1 MPGMRESKATFVFGQ
16 MNEPPGARA
25 RVALSGYLLLSI
37 SVMEQEQIKGKM
49 YYFLDNIFRFT
60 QSSEVSAL
68 F

>member
-1 MPGMRESKATFVFGQ
+1 

-49 YYFLDNIFRFT
+49 YYSL
-60 QSSEVSAL
+60 
-68 F
+68 